1 MPRYAADAK
10 EKVRDAVDFVD
21 LVSQYTELRKAGP
34 ARWTGLC
41 PFHDERSPSF
51 GIEPSQKLFKCFGC
65 GEGGDLFR
73 FVELK
78 EGLDFRGALEYLAD
92 RAGIELELEE
102 EDPQAAERR
111 RSRDRLLE
119 LLERTATFYSRYLWD
134 SAEAAKAREYLAARG
149 LDEAVLRE
157 FRVGYSPKRWD
168 VVLLASRRAGFS
180 NQELYDAGLAQR
192 SKSTGGLLDRFRG
205 RVMFPLADRRGR
217 VLGFGAR
224 RLDDEDRGPKYL
236 NSADGELFHK
246 GQNLYASDIARAHAT
261 KAGTVILAEGYTDVI
276 ALHQA
281 GLRNTVGLMGT
292 ALTAEQV
299 AELSRLAPV
308 VALALDA
315 DSAGQ
320 EAMLRAAKVAAG
332 RRLELR
338 VVPLPDGA
346 DPADLVQSEGAAA
359 MRALVDAS
367 KPFVRFRVERELDQ
381 ADLDT
386 AEGKDRVIDALR
398 PVFAGIPPSAVRE
411 DLTRLV
417 AERTELAPALV
428 ASWLAQPAT
437 GAGAPASP
445 AGNGNGSTRP
455 EAASTQVERPS
466 PATGGT
472 RSERA
477 FLGQCVV
484 NPEAAREAIEA
495 LDLEQAF
502 TSGLHR
508 RAAAHLRDHPTDP
521 SAGLPEGDEE
531 LASLVAGLVVRAA
544 GQEPSRAALQV
555 EGLKLELAAVER
567 RMAAA
572 RDAGSGDI
580 AALAGR
586 RAELKNA
593 VDAAIVRAME
603 D

>member
-1 MPRYAADAK
+1 
-10 EKVRDAVDFVD
+10 
-21 LVSQYTELRKAGP
+21 
-34 ARWTGLC
+34 
-41 PFHDERSPSF
+41 
-51 GIEPSQKLFKCFGC
+51 
-65 GEGGDLFR
+65 
-73 FVELK
+73 
-78 EGLDFRGALEYLAD
+78 
-92 RAGIELELEE
+92 
-102 EDPQAAERR
+102 
-111 RSRDRLLE
+111 
-119 LLERTATFYSRYLWD
+119 
-134 SAEAAKAREYLAARG
+134 
-149 LDEAVLRE
+149 
-157 FRVGYSPKRWD
+157 
-168 VVLLASRRAGFS
+168 
-180 NQELYDAGLAQR
+180 
-192 SKSTGGLLDRFRG
+192 
-205 RVMFPLADRRGR
+205 
-217 VLGFGAR
+217 
-224 RLDDEDRGPKYL
+224 
-236 NSADGELFHK
+236 
-246 GQNLYASDIARAHAT
+246 
-261 KAGTVILAEGYTDVI
+261 
-276 ALHQA
+276 
-281 GLRNTVGLMGT
+281 
-292 ALTAEQV
+292 
-299 AELSRLAPV
+299 
-308 VALALDA
+308 
-315 DSAGQ
+315 
-320 EAMLRAAKVAAG
+320 
-332 RRLELR
+332 
-338 VVPLPDGA
+338 
-346 DPADLVQSEGAAA
+346 

-381 ADLDT
+381 ADLES

-417 AERTELAPALV
+417 AERTKLAPALV

-437 GAGAPASP
+437 GAGAPPSA
-445 AGNGNGSTRP
+445 AGNGNGSTGP
-455 EAASTQVERPS
+455 PVAAQLERPS

-502 TSGLHR
+502 TSDLHR
-508 RAAAHLRDHPTDP
+508 RAAAHLRDHAADP

-544 GQEPSRAALQV
+544 GQEPSRPALQV

>member
-1 MPRYAADAK
+1 
-10 EKVRDAVDFVD
+10 
-21 LVSQYTELRKAGP
+21 
-34 ARWTGLC
+34 
-41 PFHDERSPSF
+41 
-51 GIEPSQKLFKCFGC
+51 
-65 GEGGDLFR
+65 
-73 FVELK
+73 
-78 EGLDFRGALEYLAD
+78 
-92 RAGIELELEE
+92 
-102 EDPQAAERR
+102 
-111 RSRDRLLE
+111 
-119 LLERTATFYSRYLWD
+119 
-134 SAEAAKAREYLAARG
+134 
-149 LDEAVLRE
+149 
-157 FRVGYSPKRWD
+157 
-168 VVLLASRRAGFS
+168 
-180 NQELYDAGLAQR
+180 
-192 SKSTGGLLDRFRG
+192 
-205 RVMFPLADRRGR
+205 
-217 VLGFGAR
+217 
-224 RLDDEDRGPKYL
+224 
-236 NSADGELFHK
+236 
-246 GQNLYASDIARAHAT
+246 
-261 KAGTVILAEGYTDVI
+261 
-276 ALHQA
+276 
-281 GLRNTVGLMGT
+281 
-292 ALTAEQV
+292 
-299 AELSRLAPV
+299 

-346 DPADLVQSEGAAA
+346 DPADLVQSEGPAA

-381 ADLDT
+381 ADLET

-437 GAGAPASP
+437 GTGAPASP
-445 AGNGNGSTRP
+445 AGNPNGSTRP
-455 EAASTQVERPS
+455 AAASTQTDRPS

-508 RAAAHLRDHPTDP
+508 RAAAHLRDHPADP
-521 SAGLPEGDEE
+521 AAGLPEGDEE